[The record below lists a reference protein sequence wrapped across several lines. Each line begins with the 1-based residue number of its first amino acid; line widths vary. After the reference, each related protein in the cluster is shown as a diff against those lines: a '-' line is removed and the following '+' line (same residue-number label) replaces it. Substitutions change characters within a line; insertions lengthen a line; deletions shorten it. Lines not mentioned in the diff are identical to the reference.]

1 MLVRRLMAGDTV
13 AEAST
18 AAGISR
24 ASGYRLIGS
33 LRGLLA
39 DPQPLANTA

>member
-1 MLVRRLMAGDTV
+1 VLVRRLMAGDTV

-24 ASGYRLIGS
+24 ASGYRLIGC
-33 LRGLLA
+33 LRVLA